1 MGLGHT
7 TKNNENFV
15 SACTGGKYEENGS
28 QRDHVATTRKYVLN
42 GVPVLWFR
50 CMYVFNSVHISYK
63 ACRFIMEYGM

>member
-15 SACTGGKYEENGS
+15 SACTGGKYKENGS
-28 QRDHVATTRKYVLN
+28 QRDHVATTLKYVLN

-63 ACRFIMEYGM
+63 ACRFIME